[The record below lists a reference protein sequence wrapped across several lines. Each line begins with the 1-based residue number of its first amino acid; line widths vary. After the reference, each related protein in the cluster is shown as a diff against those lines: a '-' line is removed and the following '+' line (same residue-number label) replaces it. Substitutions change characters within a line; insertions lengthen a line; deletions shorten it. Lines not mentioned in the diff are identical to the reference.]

1 MAKRMIHNTL
11 GRSIRTVTVDP
22 YGKGEHGQ
30 GPTFTLHCFD
40 TGDGGLAYELW
51 QREQGK
57 RTKLFEGADYHS
69 GEEEPANDANVALLF
84 AYLTIPRSEKAMA
97 TWTPEQ
103 KLFVK
108 KHGEPVYKET
118 YERFRAPL
126 VAKPRAER
134 KEKESAPV
142 VNLPQHR
149 FRISSGQQNA

>member
-1 MAKRMIHNTL
+1 MAKRMVHNTL

-22 YGKGEHGQ
+22 YEKDK

-57 RTKLFEGADYHS
+57 RTKLFDGADYHS
-69 GEEEPANDANVALLF
+69 QASEPASDANVALLF
-84 AYLTIPRSEKAMA
+84 AYLTIPRTDKEMESWNAD
-97 TWTPEQ
+97 Q
-103 KLFVK
+103 KLFVRV
-108 KHGEPVYKET
+108 HGEPVYKET

-126 VAKPRAER
+126 VNKPRER
-134 KEKESAPV
+134 KEKEIAPV
-142 VNLPQHR
+142 VQIPQHR

>member
-1 MAKRMIHNTL
+1 MAKRMIHSTL

-22 YGKGEHGQ
+22 YGKE

-69 GEEEPANDANVALLF
+69 GASEPASDANVALLF
-84 AYLTIPRSEKAMA
+84 AYLTIPRSEKEMES
-97 TWTPEQ
+97 WTPEQ
-103 KLFVK
+103 KVFVK

-126 VAKPRAER
+126 VAKPREKRGR
-134 KEKESAPV
+134 KSSPAV
-142 VNLPQHR
+142 SLPQHR